1 MTSPLPPGICIP
13 GNVGC
18 ELGTAV
24 KAVGSA
30 VLGDFAAAI
39 SDAVGSVLSTLG
51 SFWTATP
58 TPAVSDAAGN
68 ATDTVGFLQGSLRE
82 YTLGLAVLSVIIG
95 GTKMAWEQRAEPGK
109 DMLRS
114 LLTLS
119 VVSGAGLLAVS
130 LLVQSG
136 DAFATWIIDA
146 SVAGGGFG
154 QNMTRLLGAPVL
166 GPLSVV
172 LVILLGLAAIL
183 ASIVQVAMMIA
194 RGGVLVILS
203 GVLPTSAAAT
213 NTERGRAMFSRTV
226 SWLLAFVLY
235 KPAAAFVY
243 AAAFRLA
250 GSSPLSADGLVS
262 VITGLILIVMS
273 IFALPALMR
282 LVTPMVSAVSA
293 SGGGGAAFG
302 GAVAALPTGAMFIR
316 GAGGS
321 AGAAGA
327 AGPTGAAMPAA
338 AGASGAAGMPGAAG
352 ASGASGAAGAAGGMG
367 AAGAAAG
374 PWAAAATAASGAAKH
389 TAERATD
396 PTP

>member
-1 MTSPLPPGICIP
+1 MTAPIPPDVCLQPLNAACTGSKTI
-13 GNVGC
+13 G
-18 ELGTAV
+18 
-24 KAVGSA
+24 AVGSA

-136 DAFATWIIDA
+136 DAFATWIIDQ

-154 QNMTRLLGAPVL
+154 RNMTSLLGAPVL

-321 AGAAGA
+321 GAAGA
-327 AGPTGAAMPAA
+327 AGPTGA
-338 AGASGAAGMPGAAG
+338 

>member
-1 MTSPLPPGICIP
+1 
-13 GNVGC
+13 
-18 ELGTAV
+18 
-24 KAVGSA
+24 

-136 DAFATWIIDA
+136 DAFATWIIDQ

-154 QNMTRLLGAPVL
+154 RNMTRLLGAPVL

-282 LVTPMVSAVSA
+282 LVTPMVSAVSS

-321 AGAAGA
+321 AGRWCGGSDRCGDARRRRGIRRRRDA
-327 AGPTGAAMPAA
+327 
-338 AGASGAAGMPGAAG
+338 GAAG
-352 ASGASGAAGAAGGMG
+352 ASASGAAGAAGGMG